1 MAFHFDGFWRGA
13 VGEVFIFPWAAGHW
27 ESVCAPVSIWTTQN
41 GLGLVFPFF
50 SFLPLSSLSLWGRCH
65 KGRGVDLGA
74 LGSDR
79 DQDA

>member
-1 MAFHFDGFWRGA
+1 
-13 VGEVFIFPWAAGHW
+13 
-27 ESVCAPVSIWTTQN
+27 
-41 GLGLVFPFF
+41 
-50 SFLPLSSLSLWGRCH
+50 LWGRCH